1 LKPSISLVLAV
12 ANNDVI
18 GRHGRLPWEL
28 PDDLKH
34 FKQVTLGK
42 PVLMGRRTFESIGK
56 ALPGRRNL
64 VLSRQNVIRV
74 PGIEMVSGF
83 EEAVERAGE
92 AAELCV
98 IGGAALFALALP
110 LAHRIYLTRV
120 HGSPPGDTHFP
131 LACLNDWKELERVD
145 HPPDQRHSYPMS
157 FITLGR

>member
-18 GRHGRLPWEL
+18 GWQGKLPWDL

-64 VLSRQNVIRV
+64 VLSRQSVIRDT
-74 PGIEMVSGF
+74 GIEMLGSF

-110 LAHRIYLTRV
+110 SAHRIYLTRV

-131 LACLNDWKELERVD
+131 LARLNDWKELERVD
-145 HPPDQRHSYPMS
+145 HPPDQRHGYSMS
-157 FITLGR
+157 FMTLGR